1 MNPRNSETAIET
13 KHKREIEELI
23 LELHQAGSIL
33 SLKIQQRFELRY
45 QVFFKFICRKYR
57 ISKKYFYEV
66 FLLKFRIFSNYRQD
80 QLRYVSKLMHRILIL
95 IGSDR

>member
-33 SLKIQQRFELRY
+33 SLKIQQRFELRN
-45 QVFFKFICRKYR
+45 QVFFI
-57 ISKKYFYEV
+57 FYVEKIQIQFGNV
-66 FLLKFRIFSNYRQD
+66 KNIFAKFSNFNFGIRP
-80 QLRYVSKLMHRILIL
+80 ILGRTNL
-95 IGSDR
+95 ETFSS

>member
-33 SLKIQQRFELRY
+33 SLKIQQRFELRN
-45 QVFFKFICRKYR
+45 QVFFIFLCRKNPNPIR
-57 ISKKYFYEV
+57 KCQKYFCKV
-66 FLLKFRIFSNYRQD
+66 FKFQFRNSSHTRQD
-80 QLRYVSKLMHRILIL
+80 QPRYVFKLIAFNF
-95 IGSDR
+95 

>member
-33 SLKIQQRFELRY
+33 SLKIQQRFELRN
-45 QVFFKFICRKYR
+45 QVFFIFLCRKNKKIRKYR
-57 ISKKYFYEV
+57 KIFLQSFPISISEFVQFGINNQKT
-66 FLLKFRIFSNYRQD
+66 FS
-80 QLRYVSKLMHRILIL
+80 S
-95 IGSDR
+95 

>member
-33 SLKIQQRFELRY
+33 SLKIQQRFELRN
-45 QVFFKFICRKYR
+45 QVFFIFFM
-57 ISKKYFYEV
+57 SKKSKSNSEMSKI
-66 FLLKFRIFSNYRQD
+66 FLQSFQIPISEFVPYSA
-80 QLRYVSKLMHRILIL
+80 
-95 IGSDR
+95 GPT

>member
-33 SLKIQQRFELRY
+33 SLKIQQRFELRN
-45 QVFFKFICRKYR
+45 QVL
-57 ISKKYFYEV
+57 
-66 FLLKFRIFSNYRQD
+66 FLLQKHLEFFLIFFSKMVRTNFRIGF
-80 QLRYVSKLMHRILIL
+80 KLKSIQPMKSVTL
-95 IGSDR
+95 IG

>member
-33 SLKIQQRFELRY
+33 SLKIQQRFELRN
-45 QVFFKFICRKYR
+45 QVFFIYLCRK
-57 ISKKYFYEV
+57 IKKFGNIKNIFTE
-66 FLLKFRIFSNYRQD
+66 FSNSNFGQY
-80 QLRYVSKLMHRILIL
+80 SA
-95 IGSDR
+95 GPT